1 MGGQPCRTC
10 GLVNPHGLSF
20 CQRCGQRLDPAVG
33 TRAGSPRPPAAATA
47 SGGSTSGGGR
57 RLAIVGVAAI
67 FIATIAGAALVLS
80 GVLTSNRGS
89 GSAPLT
95 TAGNTPRP
103 TRTHRP
109 ARTAV
114 PAATNEVTPQP
125 SARARTPR
133 PTKEPTPTPPS
144 PSQAPP
150 PAAYVCD
157 ADSSIADT
165 LGQGWNIRR
174 LDWRNMGK
182 YDRLFVTL
190 DQKGVGGNGTQAIVR
205 VMLLADV
212 PATLQVSSPQAGT
225 TAVALGLLRDVRL
238 TWSLDRAL
246 TLPALKW
253 ITMEKDDNGDPWIVL
268 GVKGHGCYSLQVPD
282 WSAADPQPATTVLV
296 TVDVQH

>member
-1 MGGQPCRTC
+1 M
-10 GLVNPHGLSF
+10 
-20 CQRCGQRLDPAVG
+20 
-33 TRAGSPRPPAAATA
+33 
-47 SGGSTSGGGR
+47 
-57 RLAIVGVAAI
+57 
-67 FIATIAGAALVLS
+67 
-80 GVLTSNRGS
+80 
-89 GSAPLT
+89 
-95 TAGNTPRP
+95 
-103 TRTHRP
+103 
-109 ARTAV
+109 

-125 SARARTPR
+125 TARARTPR

-150 PAAYVCD
+150 PEAYVCD

-190 DQKGVGGNGTQAIVR
+190 DQQGVGGNETQAIVR
-205 VMLLADV
+205 VMPPADV
-212 PATLQVSSPQAGT
+212 PATLQVSSPRAGT

-238 TWSLDRAL
+238 AWSLDRAL

-268 GVKGHGCYSLQVPD
+268 GVKGDGCYSLQVPD